1 MKMQSDRGNAI
12 DIEVINADSNRILA
26 KFIAI
31 GTFSGAI
38 INLIARGM
46 FTNDNMLEIIAYSIF
61 LIILGFMAI
70 LLRNLK
76 LNSKLV
82 THLLSAFLVII
93 VVITI
98 LKFTYNGGITVWS
111 ISLLCLITA
120 VTSVNKIA
128 IIYNTSAAIIVEI
141 YLWIMHPN
149 MLAQLDSSDYAA
161 RIGIYL
167 AALIIC
173 CVVNNM
179 FVERLRKNSKHIED
193 IEAKNREII
202 TLHEEIYKLVSE
214 STNDGIWSYDL
225 VNNKQIYSQWWSNVL
240 GYDEEELNGMGDWT
254 VLVNKND
261 LMSVENR
268 YVNYIRRKIDGY
280 EHECRMKTK
289 KGSYLWIKVKIK
301 ALFDKSGSPYMV
313 VGAYT
318 DITPLKEKKERLKRL
333 AYYDSLTGLPNRQ
346 YFLEKLQASLD
357 AAAEED
363 KKFYVI
369 FIDLDNFKKVNDT
382 LGHYYGD
389 ILLQDVASR
398 FKHVVREPNVLGRL
412 GGDEFA
418 VIVHEFEK
426 AEEVENFVQALMH
439 TLIKPFVLKNNRF
452 LISGSFGISIFPEDG
467 KRVDELLR
475 NADTAMYRA
484 KETGRNNFKLF
495 NRSMETD
502 LLRKVG
508 IENRLLTA
516 LDKNEFYLVY
526 QPQFSIGNNIVR
538 GFEALIR
545 WNNDEMGIVQPM
557 DFIPLAEETGYISI
571 IGRWVLKT
579 ACLKFRELQRRFNY
593 YGIISVN
600 ISPVQFKSAGFV
612 DMIKEILRETDFNPE
627 YLELEITE
635 SVFIDSFENAIA
647 IFSELKKLGVK
658 ISLDDFGTGYSSL
671 SYLQQLPIDTLK
683 IDKSFVRDINDKGD
697 KKGIVKPIISLVHN
711 MNINVIA
718 EGVETQEQLNYLRN
732 AKCDTIQGY
741 LLGKPRPEV
750 EIYLEA
756 AVDEV

>member
-280 EHECRMKTK
+280 EHECRMK
-289 KGSYLWIKVKIK
+289 
-301 ALFDKSGSPYMV
+301 
-313 VGAYT
+313 
-318 DITPLKEKKERLKRL
+318 
-333 AYYDSLTGLPNRQ
+333 
-346 YFLEKLQASLD
+346 
-357 AAAEED
+357 
-363 KKFYVI
+363 
-369 FIDLDNFKKVNDT
+369 
-382 LGHYYGD
+382 
-389 ILLQDVASR
+389 
-398 FKHVVREPNVLGRL
+398 
-412 GGDEFA
+412 
-418 VIVHEFEK
+418 
-426 AEEVENFVQALMH
+426 
-439 TLIKPFVLKNNRF
+439 
-452 LISGSFGISIFPEDG
+452 G
-467 KRVDELLR
+467 KD
-475 NADTAMYRA
+475 
-484 KETGRNNFKLF
+484 
-495 NRSMETD
+495 
-502 LLRKVG
+502 
-508 IENRLLTA
+508 
-516 LDKNEFYLVY
+516 
-526 QPQFSIGNNIVR
+526 
-538 GFEALIR
+538 
-545 WNNDEMGIVQPM
+545 
-557 DFIPLAEETGYISI
+557 
-571 IGRWVLKT
+571 
-579 ACLKFRELQRRFNY
+579 
-593 YGIISVN
+593 
-600 ISPVQFKSAGFV
+600 
-612 DMIKEILRETDFNPE
+612 
-627 YLELEITE
+627 
-635 SVFIDSFENAIA
+635 
-647 IFSELKKLGVK
+647 
-658 ISLDDFGTGYSSL
+658 
-671 SYLQQLPIDTLK
+671 
-683 IDKSFVRDINDKGD
+683 
-697 KKGIVKPIISLVHN
+697 
-711 MNINVIA
+711 
-718 EGVETQEQLNYLRN
+718 
-732 AKCDTIQGY
+732 
-741 LLGKPRPEV
+741 
-750 EIYLEA
+750 
-756 AVDEV
+756 